1 MTSEQFLILCEKY
14 PHLFNQQTGS
24 VSDTLTKVKRI
35 SEAIRQLIT
44 LCGDDPERDGLQD
57 TPFRVL
63 KAFLEYTEGYHEDP
77 KIQLNKTFDIHHK
90 GLILIKDIEFYSLCE
105 HHFSPF
111 FGVAHIGYIPNEKIT
126 GLSKMGRLVEGFA
139 KRFQVQERLTTQIA
153 EAIDEVLKPEGT
165 IVVVEA
171 KHMCMCSRG
180 IKKANTVTTTSSH
193 LGIYE
198 NRPDLRAEFYSLI
211 KSTKE

>member
-1 MTSEQFLILCEKY
+1 MTSEQYLLLLEKF
-14 PHLFNQQTGS
+14 PKLFNPQS
-24 VSDTLTKVKRI
+24 VDENGCLVEMASF
-35 SEAIRQLIT
+35 SEAIKQLIK

-57 TPFRVL
+57 TPFRLL
-63 KAFLEYTEGYHEDP
+63 KAFLESTEGYREDP
-77 KIQLNKTFDIHHK
+77 KLHLEKAFDIQHK

-111 FGVAHIGYIPNEKIT
+111 FGVAHVGYIPKEKIT
-126 GLSKMGRLVEGFA
+126 GLSKVGRLVEGYA

-153 EAIDEVLKPEGT
+153 QSIEEVLDPEGT
-165 IVVVEA
+165 IVMVEA

-180 IKKANTVTTTSSH
+180 IKKANAVTTTSSIR
-193 LGIYE
+193 GIYE

-211 KSTKE
+211 KN

>member
-1 MTSEQFLILCEKY
+1 MTNEQFLQLFEKLSY
-14 PHLFNQQTGS
+14 RFNPTTVGEGN
-24 VSDTLTKVKRI
+24 LAKVTQI
-35 SEAIRQLIT
+35 SEAIKQLIS
-44 LCGDDPERDGLQD
+44 LCGDDPERDGLQE
-57 TPFRVL
+57 TPYRVL
-63 KAFLEYTEGYHEDP
+63 KAFLESTEGYHENP
-77 KIQLNKTFDIHHK
+77 KIHLEKTFDIQHS

-111 FGVAHIGYIPNEKIT
+111 FGVAHIGYIPKEKIT
-126 GLSKMGRLVEGFA
+126 GLSKMGRLVEGYA

-153 EAIDEVLKPEGT
+153 EAIEEVLKPEGT

-180 IKKANTVTTTSSH
+180 IKKANAVTTTSSH

-198 NRPDLRAEFYSLI
+198 NRADLRAEFYSLI
-211 KSTKE
+211 KSVRE